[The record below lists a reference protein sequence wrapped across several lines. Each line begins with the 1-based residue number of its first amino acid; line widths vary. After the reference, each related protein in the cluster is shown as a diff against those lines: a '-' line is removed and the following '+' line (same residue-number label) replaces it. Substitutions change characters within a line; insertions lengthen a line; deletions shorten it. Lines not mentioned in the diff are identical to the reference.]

1 MFDLCCNN
9 TTLHLSRRVHVM
21 GILNVTPDSFSD
33 GGRFLRLDDAVRRAE
48 EMVAEGADL
57 IDVGGESSRPGS
69 DPVPLD
75 EELDRVIPVVEAL
88 AKRIPAPI
96 SVDTYKAE
104 VARRALDAGAVL
116 VNDISAMRFD
126 PRMKELIAER
136 GVPVILMHMLGTPR
150 DMQISPSY
158 EDVIKEISVFLR
170 DRIAEAV
177 SAGIARTQIVVDPGI
192 GFGKR
197 VADNLEIVRRL
208 DAFHA
213 LGCPILLGP
222 SRKSFI
228 GKALDL
234 PSEERLEGTAA
245 VVALSVLRG
254 AHLIRVHD
262 VRQMVRVVR
271 MVEAIERGGEE
282 KQKSEARG
290 QRPEVNGQK
299 SEGGGCQ
306 LIVDR

>member
-1 MFDLCCNN
+1 MFDLRCNN
-9 TTLHLSRRVHVM
+9 TVLHLSRRTHVM

-33 GGRFLRLDDAVRRAE
+33 GGRFLRLDDALRRAE

-57 IDVGGESSRPGS
+57 IDIGGESSRPGAA
-69 DPVPLD
+69 PVALD
-75 EELDRVIPVVEAL
+75 EELDRVIPVVETL
-88 AKRIPAPI
+88 AGRVSVPL

-104 VARRALDAGAVL
+104 VARRALDAGAAL

-126 PRMKELIAER
+126 PAMKELIAER
-136 GVPVILMHMLGTPR
+136 GVPVILMHMRGTPR
-150 DMQISPSY
+150 DMQISPFY
-158 EDVIKEISVFLR
+158 EDVIGEIGAFLR
-170 DRIAEAV
+170 ERIAEAV
-177 SAGIARTQIVVDPGI
+177 SAGIAQSSIVVDPGI

-228 GKALDL
+228 GKVLDVS
-234 PSEERLEGTAA
+234 SEERLEGTAA

-262 VRQMVRVVR
+262 VRQMVRVAR
-271 MVEAIERGGEE
+271 MVEAIERGGKE
-282 KQKSEARG
+282 KQKSEVG
-290 QRPEVNGQK
+290 SQK
-299 SEGGGCQ
+299 
-306 LIVDR
+306 LIADC

>member
-9 TTLHLSRRVHVM
+9 TVLHLSRRTHVM

-33 GGRFLRLDDAVRRAE
+33 GGRFLRLDDALRRAE

-57 IDVGGESSRPGS
+57 IDIGGESSRPGS
-69 DPVPLD
+69 APVALD
-75 EELDRVIPVVEAL
+75 EELHRVIPVVEAL
-88 AKRIPAPI
+88 AGRISVPL

-104 VARRALDAGAVL
+104 VARRALDAGAAL

-126 PRMKELIAER
+126 PAMKELIAER
-136 GVPVILMHMLGTPR
+136 GVPVILMHMRGTPR
-150 DMQISPSY
+150 DMQISPFY
-158 EDVIKEISVFLR
+158 EDVIGEIGVFLR
-170 DRIAEAV
+170 ERIAEAV
-177 SAGIARTQIVVDPGI
+177 SAGIAQSSIVVDPGI

-228 GKALDL
+228 GKVLDV

-262 VRQMVRVVR
+262 VRQMVRVAR
-271 MVEAIERGGEE
+271 MVEAIEHGGKKSRSRG
-282 KQKSEARG
+282 SEVRG
-290 QRPEVNGQK
+290 QHFHYAQRG
-299 SEGGGCQ
+299 
-306 LIVDR
+306 RA

>member
-1 MFDLCCNN
+1 MFDLRCKH
-9 TTLHLSRRVHVM
+9 TVLHLSRRVHVM

-33 GGRFLRLDDAVRRAE
+33 GGCFLRLDDALRRAE
-48 EMVAEGADL
+48 EMVAQGADL
-57 IDVGGESSRPGS
+57 IDIGGESSRPGS

-75 EELDRVIPVVEAL
+75 EELDRVIPVVEVL
-88 AKRIPAPI
+88 AKRISVPL

-104 VARRALDAGAVL
+104 VARRALDAGAAL

-126 PRMKELIAER
+126 PAMKELIAER
-136 GVPVILMHMLGTPR
+136 GVPVILMHMLSTPR

-158 EDVIKEISVFLR
+158 EDVIGEISTFLR
-170 DRIAEAV
+170 ERIAEAV

-197 VADNLEIVRRL
+197 VADNAEIVRRL
-208 DAFHA
+208 DAFEA

-228 GKALDL
+228 GKVLDL
-234 PSEERLEGTAA
+234 PAEERLEGTAA

-254 AHLIRVHD
+254 VHLIRVHD

-271 MVEAIERGGEE
+271 MVEAIERGGKE
-282 KQKSEARG
+282 KQKSGVRS
-290 QRPEVNGQK
+290 QK
-299 SEGGGCQ
+299 SGAA
-306 LIVDR
+306 IVNSRF

>member
-9 TTLHLSRRVHVM
+9 TVLHLSRRTHVM

-33 GGRFLRLDDAVRRAE
+33 GGRFLRLDDALRRAE

-57 IDVGGESSRPGS
+57 IDIGGESSRPGS
-69 DPVPLD
+69 DPVALD
-75 EELDRVIPVVEAL
+75 EELDRVIPVVETL
-88 AKRIPAPI
+88 AGRVSVPL

-104 VARRALDAGAVL
+104 VARRALDAGAAL

-126 PRMKELIAER
+126 PAMKELIAER
-136 GVPVILMHMLGTPR
+136 GVPVILMHMRGTPR
-150 DMQISPSY
+150 DMQISPFY
-158 EDVIKEISVFLR
+158 EDVIGEIGAFLR
-170 DRIAEAV
+170 ERIAEAV
-177 SAGIARTQIVVDPGI
+177 SAGIAQSSIVVDPGI

-228 GKALDL
+228 GKVLDV

-262 VRQMVRVVR
+262 VRQMVRVAR
-271 MVEAIERGGEE
+271 MVEAIERGGKE
-282 KQKSEARG
+282 KHKSEVG
-290 QRPEVNGQK
+290 SQK
-299 SEGGGCQ
+299 
-306 LIVDR
+306 LIADC

>member
-9 TTLHLSRRVHVM
+9 TVLHLSRRTHVM

-33 GGRFLRLDDAVRRAE
+33 GGRFLRLDDALRRAE

-57 IDVGGESSRPGS
+57 IDIGGESSRPGS
-69 DPVPLD
+69 APVALD
-75 EELDRVIPVVEAL
+75 EELHRVIPVVEAL
-88 AKRIPAPI
+88 AGRISVPL

-104 VARRALDAGAVL
+104 VARRALDAGAAL

-126 PRMKELIAER
+126 PAMKELIAER
-136 GVPVILMHMLGTPR
+136 GVPVILMHMRGTPR
-150 DMQISPSY
+150 DMQISPFY
-158 EDVIKEISVFLR
+158 EDVIGEIGVFLR
-170 DRIAEAV
+170 ERIAEAV
-177 SAGIARTQIVVDPGI
+177 SAGIAQSSIVVDPGI

-228 GKALDL
+228 GKVLDV

-262 VRQMVRVVR
+262 VRQMVRVAR
-271 MVEAIERGGEE
+271 MVEAIEHGGKKSRSRG
-282 KQKSEARG
+282 SEVR
-290 QRPEVNGQK
+290 
-299 SEGGGCQ
+299 S
-306 LIVDR
+306 

>member
-9 TTLHLSRRVHVM
+9 TVLHLSRRTHVM

-33 GGRFLRLDDAVRRAE
+33 GGRFLRLDDALRRAE

-57 IDVGGESSRPGS
+57 IDIGGESSRPGS
-69 DPVPLD
+69 DPVALD
-75 EELDRVIPVVEAL
+75 EELDRVIPVVETL
-88 AKRIPAPI
+88 AGRVSVPL

-104 VARRALDAGAVL
+104 VARRALDAGAAL

-126 PRMKELIAER
+126 PAMKELIAER
-136 GVPVILMHMLGTPR
+136 GVPVILMHMRGTPR
-150 DMQISPSY
+150 DMQISPFY
-158 EDVIKEISVFLR
+158 EDVIGEIGAFLR
-170 DRIAEAV
+170 ERIAEAV
-177 SAGIARTQIVVDPGI
+177 SAGIAQSSIVVDPGI

-228 GKALDL
+228 GKVLDV

-262 VRQMVRVVR
+262 VRQMVRVAR
-271 MVEAIERGGEE
+271 MVEAIERGGKE
-282 KQKSEARG
+282 KQKSEVG
-290 QRPEVNGQK
+290 SQK
-299 SEGGGCQ
+299 
-306 LIVDR
+306 LIADC

>member
-1 MFDLCCNN
+1 MFDLRCKKN
-9 TTLHLSRRVHVM
+9 TLHLTRRVHVM

-33 GGRFLRLDDAVRRAE
+33 GGRFLRLDDALRRAE
-48 EMVAEGADL
+48 EMIEEGADV
-57 IDVGGESSRPGS
+57 IDIGGESSRPGS
-69 DPVPLD
+69 APVPLA

-88 AKRIPAPI
+88 ARRISAPL

-104 VARRALDAGAVL
+104 VARRALDAGAAL

-126 PRMKELIAER
+126 PDMKKLVAER

-158 EDVIKEISVFLR
+158 EDVIGEISTFLR
-170 DRIAEAV
+170 ERIAEAV
-177 SAGIARTQIVVDPGI
+177 SAGIAQSQIVVDPGI

-197 VADNLEIVRRL
+197 VADNAEIVRRL

-228 GKALDL
+228 GKVLDL
-234 PSEERLEGTAA
+234 PAEERLEGTAA

-271 MVEAIERGGEE
+271 MVEAIERGGKE
-282 KQKSEARG
+282 KQKSEVGG
-290 QRPEVNGQK
+290 QRSEVR
-299 SEGGGCQ
+299 S
-306 LIVDR
+306 

>member
-282 KQKSEARG
+282 KQKSEVRG

>member
-104 VARRALDAGAVL
+104 VARRALDAGAAL

-158 EDVIKEISVFLR
+158 QDVIKEISAFLR

-282 KQKSEARG
+282 KQKSEVRG
-290 QRPEVNGQK
+290 QR
-299 SEGGGCQ
+299 ST
-306 LIVDR
+306 DRSQRAEAAN

>member
-1 MFDLCCNN
+1 MFDLRCNN
-9 TTLHLSRRVHVM
+9 TTLHVSRRTHVM

-33 GGRFLRLDDAVRRAE
+33 GGCFLRLDDALRRAE
-48 EMVAEGADL
+48 EMVAQGADL
-57 IDVGGESSRPGS
+57 IDIGGESSRPGS

-75 EELDRVIPVVEAL
+75 EELDRVIPVVEVL
-88 AKRIPAPI
+88 AKRISVPL

-104 VARRALDAGAVL
+104 VARRALDAGAAL

-126 PRMKELIAER
+126 PAMKELIAER
-136 GVPVILMHMLGTPR
+136 GVPVILMHMLSTPR

-158 EDVIKEISVFLR
+158 EDVIGEISTFLR
-170 DRIAEAV
+170 ERIAEAV

-197 VADNLEIVRRL
+197 VADNAEIVRRL
-208 DAFHA
+208 DAFEA

-228 GKALDL
+228 GKVLDL
-234 PSEERLEGTAA
+234 PAEERLEGTAA

-254 AHLIRVHD
+254 VHLIRVHD

-271 MVEAIERGGEE
+271 MVEAIERGGKE
-282 KQKSEARG
+282 KQKSEVR
-290 QRPEVNGQK
+290 GQK
-299 SEGGGCQ
+299 SEA
-306 LIVDR
+306 DR

>member
-104 VARRALDAGAVL
+104 VARRALDAGAAL

-158 EDVIKEISVFLR
+158 EDVIGEISAFLR

-282 KQKSEARG
+282 KQKSEGRG
-290 QRPEVNGQK
+290 QRSEVNGQK